1 MECILKLS
9 KEGEE
14 MKKKR
19 GVTLLFIGVVSSVFL
34 LIHPINSCAKSTTM
48 TLTFSDQER
57 ETIVDQPTKIPLI
70 TQTKVTKESDV
81 SILAKSDQRRTRAYQ
96 RRLPTTGEEYNTVLS
111 CLGWATVF
119 FISLFFFIGN
129 YERKGRDSRE

>member
-1 MECILKLS
+1 
-9 KEGEE
+9 

-19 GVTLLFIGVVSSVFL
+19 LATFIFIGLVSSIFL

-48 TLTFSDQER
+48 TLTFSDQEK
-57 ETIVDQPTKIPLI
+57 ETISDPSTDLPSIKY
-70 TQTKVTKESDV
+70 TKVRKEYTGSY
-81 SILAKSDQRRTRAYQ
+81 LAKSEQRLILASQ